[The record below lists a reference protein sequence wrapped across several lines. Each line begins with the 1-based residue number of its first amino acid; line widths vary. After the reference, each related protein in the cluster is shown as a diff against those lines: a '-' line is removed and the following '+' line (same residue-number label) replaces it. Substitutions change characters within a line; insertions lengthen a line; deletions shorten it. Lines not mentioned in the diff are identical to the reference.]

1 MSIFIQ
7 FSAILNEYVC
17 DFLLNYTC
25 FLPVLLYQGFWFLET
40 ILMIVFTYDA
50 INMSKLPAITKSI
63 ITDILIFFYLNI
75 KILLAYVLDGIAYYE
90 SEPLH
95 KPVHRSV
102 WLTP

>member
-1 MSIFIQ
+1 
-7 FSAILNEYVC
+7 
-17 DFLLNYTC
+17 
-25 FLPVLLYQGFWFLET
+25 
-40 ILMIVFTYDA
+40 MIVFTYDA
-50 INMSKLPAITKSI
+50 INMSKLPAITIPHSI

-90 SEPLH
+90 SEALH